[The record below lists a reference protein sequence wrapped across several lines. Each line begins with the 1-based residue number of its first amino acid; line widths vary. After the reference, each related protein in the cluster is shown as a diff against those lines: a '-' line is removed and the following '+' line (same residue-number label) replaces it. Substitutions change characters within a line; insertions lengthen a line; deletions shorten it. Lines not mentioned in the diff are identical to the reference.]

1 MCGSPYKTIMTK
13 TQAFIPVITVD
24 GPSGVGKGTTA
35 SLISNYLG
43 WHLLD
48 SGAIYRA
55 LALKVLNSEAEVSD
69 VDTMVSLAKKLDL
82 TFESVIGEPT
92 LVYLDKECVNHDLR
106 TESCG
111 NIASIIAVIPEVRAA
126 LLQRQKNFRRLPGLV
141 ADGRDMGTVVFTD
154 AQIKFYLTASA
165 QERAKRRCKQLKNKG
180 VDANIRALEKE
191 IGARDARD
199 SNRKASPLVPAD
211 DAIIIDTSELSIDE
225 VFQFCKDIIE
235 KTGLKH
241 SS

>member
-1 MCGSPYKTIMTK
+1 MKNSTATI
-13 TQAFIPVITVD
+13 IPVITVD

-35 SLISNYLG
+35 SLLSNHLG

-55 LALKVLNSEAEVSD
+55 LALKVLNTDAEISD
-69 VDTMVSLAKKLDL
+69 VGKLVELAKSLDL
-82 TFESVIGEPT
+82 KFESIIGEPT
-92 LVYLDKECVNHDLR
+92 LVYLDGACVNHDLR
-106 TESCG
+106 QESCG

-126 LLQRQKNFRRLPGLV
+126 LLQRQIDFRMAPGLI

-154 AQIKFYLTASA
+154 AVIKIYLTATA
-165 QERAKRRCKQLKNKG
+165 QERAKRRYKQLKNKG

-199 SNRKASPLVPAD
+199 SNRTVSPLVPAE
-211 DAIIIDTSELSIDE
+211 DAIIIDTSDLSIDE
-225 VFQFCKDIIE
+225 VFKYCIE
-235 KTGLKH
+235 MIDKTGLKANLKR
-241 SS
+241 

>member
-1 MCGSPYKTIMTK
+1 MKNTVTI
-13 TQAFIPVITVD
+13 IPVITVD

-35 SLISNYLG
+35 SLLSNYLG

-48 SGAIYRA
+48 SGAIYRS
-55 LALKVLNSEAEVSD
+55 LALKVLNTDAEISD
-69 VDTMVSLAKKLDL
+69 VETLVELAKGLDL
-82 TFESVIGEPT
+82 SFESVIGEPT
-92 LVYLDKECVNHDLR
+92 LVYLDGACVNQELR

-111 NIASIIAVIPEVRAA
+111 NIASIIAVIPEIRAA
-126 LLQRQKNFRRLPGLV
+126 LLQRQKDFRVAPGLV
-141 ADGRDMGTVVFTD
+141 ADGRDMGTVVFQD

-165 QERAKRRCKQLKNKG
+165 QERAKRRHKQLKNKG

-225 VFQFCKDIIE
+225 VFQYCKNIIE
-235 KTGLKH
+235 KTGLKNV
-241 SS
+241 SIT

>member
-1 MCGSPYKTIMTK
+1 MNKILTTV
-13 TQAFIPVITVD
+13 PVITVD

-35 SLISNYLG
+35 SLLSNHLG

-55 LALKVLNSEAEVSD
+55 LALKVLKTDAEITD
-69 VDTMVSLAKKLDL
+69 VDKLVELAEGLDL
-82 TFESVIGEPT
+82 SFESIIGELT
-92 LVYLDKECVNHDLR
+92 IVFLDGANVNHELR

-111 NIASIIAVIPEVRAA
+111 SIASIIASIPEVRTT
-126 LLQRQKNFRRLPGLV
+126 LFKRQTQFRQAPGLV

-165 QERAKRRCKQLKNKG
+165 KERAKRRYKQLKNKG
-180 VDANIRALEKE
+180 VDASMRALEKE

-199 SNRKASPLVPAD
+199 SNRKVSPLVPAD
-211 DAIIIDTSELSIDE
+211 DAIIIDTSDMSIDE
-225 VFQFCKDIIE
+225 VFQFCIE
-235 KTGLKH
+235 VIDKAGIKANLER
-241 SS
+241 

>member
-1 MCGSPYKTIMTK
+1 MNQTT
-13 TQAFIPVITVD
+13 PVITVD

-35 SLISNYLG
+35 SLLSNHLG

-55 LALKVLNSEAEVSD
+55 LALKVLNTDAEVSD
-69 VDTMVSLAKKLDL
+69 INTLVELAKNLQLSFK
-82 TFESVIGEPT
+82 SVIGEPT
-92 LVYLDKECVNHDLR
+92 MVYLEGECVNHDLR
-106 TESCG
+106 QESCG

-126 LLQRQKNFRRLPGLV
+126 LLQRQKDFRVAPGLV

-154 AQIKFYLTASA
+154 AQIKIYLTASA
-165 QERAKRRCKQLKNKG
+165 QERAKRRYKQLKNKG

-199 SNRKASPLVPAD
+199 SNRKVSPLVPAD
-211 DAIIIDTSELSIDE
+211 DAIIIDTSDLSINE
-225 VFQFCKDIIE
+225 VFQYCIE
-235 KTGLKH
+235 MIDKAGLKANLIR
-241 SS
+241 

>member
-1 MCGSPYKTIMTK
+1 MN
-13 TQAFIPVITVD
+13 ALPVITVD

-35 SLISNYLG
+35 SLLSNYLG

-55 LALKVLNSEAEVSD
+55 LALKVLKTDAEVSD
-69 VDTMVSLAKKLDL
+69 VETMVELASKLQL
-82 TFESVIGEPT
+82 SFESVIGEPT
-92 LVYLDKECVNHDLR
+92 LVYLDGECVNHELR

-111 NIASIIAVIPEVRAA
+111 NIASIIAVIPQVRET
-126 LLQRQKNFRRLPGLV
+126 LLQRQKDFRQAPGLI

-154 AQIKFYLTASA
+154 AIIKFYLTASA
-165 QERAKRRCKQLKNKG
+165 QERAKRRHKQLKNKG

-211 DAIIIDTSELSIDE
+211 DAIIINTSDLSIDE
-225 VFQFCKDIIE
+225 VFTFCKGIIE
-235 KTGLKH
+235 KTGIKH
-241 SS
+241 EPQS